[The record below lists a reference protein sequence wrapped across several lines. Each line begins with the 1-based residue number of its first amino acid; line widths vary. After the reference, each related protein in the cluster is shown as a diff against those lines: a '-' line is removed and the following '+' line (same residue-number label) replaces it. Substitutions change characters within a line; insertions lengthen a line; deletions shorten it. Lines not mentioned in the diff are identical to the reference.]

1 MDGDYMRYYAVRNGN
16 KTGIF
21 TDWEECKKSVYSYPN
36 AEFKSFSTKEDALA
50 YLTGESKVT
59 NDGNPFGYVDG
70 SYNAVNQE
78 YSFGAI
84 IVIDG
89 VMYRFKKRFE
99 KDEDSKSRNVAG
111 EIKGAAF
118 LINYAIKEGI
128 KELDLYYDYNG
139 IEKFYTKEWKAS
151 TNIALK
157 YAAYAE
163 TAKQK
168 IKVNFIK
175 VKSHS
180 NVEYNDL
187 VDSLAKEA
195 LGIK

>member
-1 MDGDYMRYYAVRNGN
+1 MRYYAVRNGL
-16 KTGIF
+16 KKGLF
-21 TDWEECKKSVYSYPN
+21 TDWEECKKSVLEYPN
-36 AEFKSFSTKEDALA
+36 AEFKSFSNKDDALS
-50 YLTGESKVT
+50 YLQSVT
-59 NDGNPFGYVDG
+59 PKLHNDENPFGYVDG
-70 SYNAVNQE
+70 SYNILNQE

-89 VMYRFKKRFE
+89 VMYRFKKRFP

-111 EIKGAAF
+111 EVKGAAF
-118 LINYAIKEGI
+118 LINYAINQGL
-128 KELDLYYDYNG
+128 KELDLYFDYIG
-139 IEKFYTKEWKAS
+139 IEKFYTGEWKAS
-151 TNIALK
+151 TNIAIK
-157 YAAYAE
+157 YATFANE
-163 TAKQK
+163 AKQK
-168 IKVNFIK
+168 IKINFHK